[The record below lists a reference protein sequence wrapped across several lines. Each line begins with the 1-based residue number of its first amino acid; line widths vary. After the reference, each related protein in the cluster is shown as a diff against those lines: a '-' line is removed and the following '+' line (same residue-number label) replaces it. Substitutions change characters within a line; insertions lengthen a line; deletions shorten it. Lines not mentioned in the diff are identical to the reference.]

1 MIRAIIFTLGLITA
15 WAVVVVAVVAIEA
28 GWFVEPDIVR
38 GDFSSIQ
45 NHLDSRL
52 QDAANSRS
60 LGAASMA
67 LIHNGE
73 IVFEKGYGVATADDS
88 VRVDPARTLF
98 QVGSVSKAV
107 TAFGVMKLVQD
118 KKIDLD
124 QPVIGYLKRWR
135 FDGADERR
143 NLVTARQ
150 LLSHTAGID
159 DPSGYTGFATR
170 ERAGNLEDYL
180 SGVRLSREPGTEF
193 VYGNSASAI
202 LQLLIEEVTGQRF
215 ADYMAENVL
224 RPLEMSNSTF
234 DFDAAKRALAPAF
247 DASVSPQEPR
257 RHSIPAAVALYASG
271 TDLGRFARALG
282 GSNPVLDEATL
293 QVMMRPVPASGGT
306 WGLGLNLFTDNES
319 GGHVIGHDGGAQ
331 PSWGAM
337 VRFNPTTRNG
347 MVVAVSGGRGAAN
360 MLSHDWVYW
369 ETGSITP
376 EARRQL
382 AYTRV
387 RPAGIAI
394 ALGALVIGIVAFA
407 RYRAGRVTL
416 SKR

>member
-1 MIRAIIFTLGLITA
+1 M
-15 WAVVVVAVVAIEA
+15 
-28 GWFVEPDIVR
+28 
-38 GDFSSIQ
+38 
-45 NHLDSRL
+45 
-52 QDAANSRS
+52 
-60 LGAASMA
+60 
-67 LIHNGE
+67 
-73 IVFEKGYGVATADDS
+73 
-88 VRVDPARTLF
+88 
-98 QVGSVSKAV
+98 
-107 TAFGVMKLVQD
+107 
-118 KKIDLD
+118 
-124 QPVIGYLKRWR
+124 
-135 FDGADERR
+135 
-143 NLVTARQ
+143 
-150 LLSHTAGID
+150 
-159 DPSGYTGFATR
+159 
-170 ERAGNLEDYL
+170 
-180 SGVRLSREPGTEF
+180 RLSREPGTEF

-347 MVVAVSGGRGAAN
+347 MVVAISGGRGAAN